1 MSRKKSLLHRLSDI
15 SKIHHRAAFTD
26 VEKHTAPQKSDFL
39 RLASER
45 YSCRAFTEAPV
56 SDKHLSSILEAARLA
71 PTAQDRQPVHIWV
84 FKSAEALERIKQVTR
99 YSYDAPL
106 VILVGCYPA
115 KAWVRAADGKNGAEV
130 DAAIVGTHI
139 MMETA
144 ALGLGST
151 WVGSFDPAKLAELF
165 PETAGCVPVALFPI
179 GHPKAKPS
187 ENHSKRKSI
196 EELVSEI

>member
-1 MSRKKSLLHRLSDI
+1 MQKKSYIAEKTNTMSRKKSLLHRLSDI

-84 FKSAEALERIKQVTR
+84 FKSA
-99 YSYDAPL
+99 
-106 VILVGCYPA
+106 
-115 KAWVRAADGKNGAEV
+115 
-130 DAAIVGTHI
+130 
-139 MMETA
+139 
-144 ALGLGST
+144 
-151 WVGSFDPAKLAELF
+151 
-165 PETAGCVPVALFPI
+165 VALFPI